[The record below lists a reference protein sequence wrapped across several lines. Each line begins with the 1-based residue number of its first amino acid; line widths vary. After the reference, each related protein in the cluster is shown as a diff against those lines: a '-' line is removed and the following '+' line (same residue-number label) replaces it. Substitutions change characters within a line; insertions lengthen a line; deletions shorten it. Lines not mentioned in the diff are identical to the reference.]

1 MTGHHHNHEN
11 GHGQGRK
18 HEHVHRNSGI
28 GTAFFLNLAF
38 SIVEVIG
45 GYLTNSVAIL
55 SDALHDLGDSF
66 SLALAWYFQKLS
78 KKKRDSAYSYG
89 YRRFS
94 LLGALINSAVLL
106 TGSIFVIIESVNRLL
121 SPEVTNAKGMFLLSI
136 FGIVINGIAMLKLK
150 KGHSLNERTVS
161 LHLMEDVLGW
171 AAVFVASLVMIF
183 VKVPILDP
191 ILSLGIACYIL
202 FNIYG
207 NMRDTLKVILQGV
220 PEDIDSEEIEKALQN
235 IEGIES
241 VHDLHLWTM
250 DGEFNISSI
259 HIVVT
264 ANRDSSSIMQIKKQA
279 KQIMKQFNVHHSTIE
294 TEQGEEDCEYSENC
308 C

>member
-1 MTGHHHNHEN
+1 MIGHSHNHRN
-11 GHGQGRK
+11 GHSHGEK
-18 HEHVHRNSGI
+18 HEHVHGVSGI
-28 GTAFFLNLAF
+28 GIAFFLNLVF
-38 SIVEVIG
+38 SFIEVVG

-78 KKKRDSAYSYG
+78 KKKRDSKYSYG

-94 LLGALINSAVLL
+94 LLGALVNSAVLL
-106 TGSIFVIIESVNRLL
+106 TGSVFVIIESVNRLI
-121 SPEVTNAKGMFLLSI
+121 SPEDTDAKGMFLLAV

-171 AAVFVASLVMIF
+171 AAVLVASLVMIF
-183 VKVPILDP
+183 VKIPVLDP
-191 ILSLGIACYIL
+191 VLSLGIACYIL
-202 FNIYG
+202 FNIY
-207 NMRDTLKVILQGV
+207 NNLRDTLRVILQGV
-220 PEDIDSEEIEKALQN
+220 PENIDAEEIEKALLK
-235 IEGIES
+235 IDGIES

-259 HIVVT
+259 HTVVG
-264 ANRDSSSIMQIKKQA
+264 ADRDSSGITEIKKQV
-279 KQIMKQFNVHHSTIE
+279 KQIMKQFNIQHSTVEIE
-294 TEQGEEDCEYSENC
+294 QREENCEYSENC

>member
-1 MTGHHHNHEN
+1 M
-11 GHGQGRK
+11 
-18 HEHVHRNSGI
+18 
-28 GTAFFLNLAF
+28 AFFLNLAF
-38 SIVEVIG
+38 SLIEVVG
-45 GYLTNSVAIL
+45 GYFTNSVAIL

-94 LLGALINSAVLL
+94 LLGALINSIVLL
-106 TGSIFVIIESVNRLL
+106 VGSIFVIRESISRLM
-121 SPEVTNAKGMFLLSI
+121 SPEIADAKGMFILAI
-136 FGIVINGIAMLKLK
+136 FGIIINGAAMLKLK

-171 AAVFVASLVMIF
+171 MAVLVASVVMIF
-183 VKVPILDP
+183 VEIPILDP

-202 FNIYG
+202 FNIY
-207 NMRDTLKVILQGV
+207 NNLRDTLRVILQGV
-220 PEDIDSEEIEKALQN
+220 PENIDTEEIEKALLN
-235 IEGIES
+235 IEGVES

-250 DGEFNISSI
+250 DGEFNISSV
-259 HIVVT
+259 HIVVGTNGIT
-264 ANRDSSSIMQIKKQA
+264 AIKNQVKQT
-279 KQIMKQFNVHHSTIE
+279 MKQYNVQHSTVEIE
-294 TEQGEEDCEYSENC
+294 QKEENCEYSENC